1 MDMNCATYQAK
12 GPIILTNANAARS
25 TKVDKVTERL
35 TVQPPVR
42 DVMLAAIPS
51 LRAFAISLS
60 GSVNSADDLVQETV
74 MRAMTHIGSFTPG
87 TNMSAWLLTILRN
100 LFRSQYRKRRREVED
115 PDGSY
120 LASLKLPAEQ
130 FGRLEFKELIEA
142 LAKLPYVQ
150 REALLLVAAS
160 GFSYDEAAA
169 ICEVAVGTI
178 KSRVSRARQLLAEL
192 LDIDSPATFA
202 LDRATAQWEAADR
215 KEIAPPADANQYAHK
230 QKRPRFQPGRRPPCL
245 QVFRM
250 SSVAAVAVVAVVAP
264 EDAID
269 HGADN
274 GNTIAGAFTIA
285 VAIAGAAVV
294 DRGIV
299 VDRSAAVVTAA
310 AGADDNTTAT
320 GVAGRS
326 ASSAGV
332 ASRSISATGGAGHR
346 VSAAATMSGKGL
358 SAATMT
364 IILMAGSQRIR
375 RHRHATQRDRGCES
389 DQSFFVKHVILLLW
403 FKRNLFVT
411 AATTPDRRQGLQGK
425 RTRSRVRPRRA
436 LP

>member
-12 GPIILTNANAARS
+12 GPIILANANATRS
-25 TKVDKVTERL
+25 TEVDKVTERL

-42 DVMLAAIPS
+42 DAMLAAIPS

-120 LASLKLPAEQ
+120 VASLKLPAEQ

-160 GFSYDEAAA
+160 GFTYDEAAA

-192 LDIDSPATFA
+192 LDIDSPATFV
-202 LDRATAQWEAADR
+202 LDRATAAM
-215 KEIAPPADANQYAHK
+215 
-230 QKRPRFQPGRRPPCL
+230 G
-245 QVFRM
+245 
-250 SSVAAVAVVAVVAP
+250 
-264 EDAID
+264 
-269 HGADN
+269 
-274 GNTIAGAFTIA
+274 
-285 VAIAGAAVV
+285 
-294 DRGIV
+294 
-299 VDRSAAVVTAA
+299 
-310 AGADDNTTAT
+310 
-320 GVAGRS
+320 
-326 ASSAGV
+326 
-332 ASRSISATGGAGHR
+332 
-346 VSAAATMSGKGL
+346 SG
-358 SAATMT
+358 
-364 IILMAGSQRIR
+364 
-375 RHRHATQRDRGCES
+375 
-389 DQSFFVKHVILLLW
+389 
-403 FKRNLFVT
+403 
-411 AATTPDRRQGLQGK
+411 
-425 RTRSRVRPRRA
+425 
-436 LP
+436 